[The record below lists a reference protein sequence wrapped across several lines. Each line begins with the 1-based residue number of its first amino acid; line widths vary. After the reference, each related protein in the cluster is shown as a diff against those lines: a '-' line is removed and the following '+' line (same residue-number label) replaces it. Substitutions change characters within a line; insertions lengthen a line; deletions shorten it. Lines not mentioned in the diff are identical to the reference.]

1 MKNNK
6 IKTSF
11 VRFKG
16 LKAQVNKT
24 GINLIFVW
32 LRSGSIQ
39 RILIGFEVNLEIY
52 KDCNLVKANKDRNMY
67 IRLIISALE
76 QTNIMFMSDYRVDL

>member
-1 MKNNK
+1 M
-6 IKTSF
+6 IF
-11 VRFKG
+11 
-16 LKAQVNKT
+16 
-24 GINLIFVW
+24 ILIFVW
-32 LRSGSIQ
+32 LRTGSIQ